1 MKDTQDSKIDV
12 ATRKREGMVVYLLI
26 DYTKAAFEKIKNVV
40 DLDLIKSE
48 KNKKIIGILYER
60 IDLNNLPENIIS
72 LFEDEDDIN
81 YVSGILSYDF
91 EISDVNKAIEDIE
104 KVYYKEKLIS
114 LRNELILKL
123 ENNNDAEEADK
134 KEIENELTNVILELT
149 KMK

>member
-1 MKDTQDSKIDV
+1 M
-12 ATRKREGMVVYLLI
+12 
-26 DYTKAAFEKIKNVV
+26 
-40 DLDLIKSE
+40 
-48 KNKKIIGILYER
+48 
-60 IDLNNLPENIIS
+60 NNLPENIIS

-123 ENNNDAEEADK
+123 ENNNDAEETDK

>member
-1 MKDTQDSKIDV
+1 M
-12 ATRKREGMVVYLLI
+12 
-26 DYTKAAFEKIKNVV
+26 
-40 DLDLIKSE
+40 
-48 KNKKIIGILYER
+48 
-60 IDLNNLPENIIS
+60 NNLPENIIS

-114 LRNELILKL
+114 LRNELVLKL

>member
-1 MKDTQDSKIDV
+1 M
-12 ATRKREGMVVYLLI
+12 
-26 DYTKAAFEKIKNVV
+26 
-40 DLDLIKSE
+40 
-48 KNKKIIGILYER
+48 
-60 IDLNNLPENIIS
+60 NNLPENIIS

>member
-1 MKDTQDSKIDV
+1 M
-12 ATRKREGMVVYLLI
+12 
-26 DYTKAAFEKIKNVV
+26 
-40 DLDLIKSE
+40 
-48 KNKKIIGILYER
+48 
-60 IDLNNLPENIIS
+60 NNLPENIIS

-123 ENNNDAEEADK
+123 ENSNDAEEADK